1 MNLFS
6 RKLEQQVP
14 DPEAIRKQKIKN
26 IKKRMYNKRRME
38 RKIQMIQNNSIN
50 PNFPDPSG
58 PIPL

>member
-6 RKLEQQVP
+6 RNLEQQVP
-14 DPEAIRKQKIKN
+14 DPEVIRKQKIRN
-26 IKKRMYNKRRME
+26 IKKRLYNKRRME

-50 PNFPDPSG
+50 PNFPDPPG